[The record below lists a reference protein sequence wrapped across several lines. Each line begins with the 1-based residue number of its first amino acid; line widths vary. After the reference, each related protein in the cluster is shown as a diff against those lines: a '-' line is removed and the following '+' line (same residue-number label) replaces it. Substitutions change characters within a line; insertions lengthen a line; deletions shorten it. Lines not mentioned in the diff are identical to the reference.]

1 VLYKIPILRGCDAD
15 AWAIAFGRLKANA
28 EPARQ
33 DNAKRRLTADFGVEE
48 EEFVMGGFQLK
59 EDGLIEPLSP
69 PQSNACQPNRPY
81 KRQRMV

>member
-1 VLYKIPILRGCDAD
+1 MAL
-15 AWAIAFGRLKANA
+15 GRLKAKA

-33 DNAKRRLTADFGVEE
+33 DNAKRRLTADLGAEE
-48 EEFVMGGFQLK
+48 EGFVMGGFQSK

-69 PQSNACQPNRPY
+69 PHRNGCQPNRPY